1 MGFINIDSIK
11 NSSAFKSTTKN
22 FISALNYSAGTGEL
36 KPKYIYPKDIDRQN
50 LASYM
55 IIYVYDNI
63 HSKTVFQP
71 ISTDIAKSKVQN
83 DIARK
88 LTDCVSVKISD
99 KAKDKLKQYKSAI
112 NDYLRNSLKDVFS
125 ADGLKGLVGK
135 LGIETPEWIKD
146 TADFLK
152 DNQLTR
158 GIKELIN
165 EIDLPSF
172 PGIDISSDFS
182 ISGVTDLIDVKF
194 DKEKF
199 NSIVAELKGVQN
211 SDAYDALASEAGEG
225 FQLVTSV
232 VLPLPTNGISYE
244 TKVDISM
251 ESTKTAKAI
260 TNIIHDVINTYNK
273 SNNSGS
279 EDGSWKKMTN
289 GITAAF
295 KATKAGVQSV
305 GGTVMS
311 QGTELLYGL
320 LGNQGK
326 ALFQSETGLVRDP
339 LNVFV
344 FNMPDARTFQYD
356 FLMAPRNK
364 QELFDIYNI
373 IKTLKFYSAMDVASD
388 SNSVRYFNM
397 PGRFKIKYY
406 TEGNEN
412 YWLGKTKVMGLTSI
426 RTSIDTNQG
435 FILNDFDKVSGSAPK
450 LIGMTLQ
457 FTELSQMNRTD
468 INEGY

>member
-11 NSSAFKSTTKN
+11 NSSAFKSQTKN

-50 LASYM
+50 LANYM
-55 IIYVYDNI
+55 IIYVYDNT

-88 LTDCVSVKISD
+88 LTDCFSVKISD

-112 NDYLRNSLKDVFS
+112 NDYLKNSLKDLFD
-125 ADGLKGLVGK
+125 AEGLKGLVGK

-172 PGIDISSDFS
+172 PGIDISSDFN
-182 ISGVTDLIDVKF
+182 ISGITDLVDVKF

-199 NSIVAELKGVQN
+199 NNIVAELKGVQQN
-211 SDAYDALASEAGEG
+211 DLYKTLSSEAGDG
-225 FQLVTSV
+225 FRLVTSV

-244 TKVDISM
+244 TKIDISM
-251 ESTKTAKAI
+251 EATKTAKAI
-260 TNIIHDVINTYNK
+260 TNVIRSAIDAYNK
-273 SNNSGS
+273 SPSS
-279 EDGSWKKMTN
+279 SKDDGSWTKMKN
-289 GITAAF
+289 GIVGAF
-295 KATKAGVQSV
+295 SATKTGVQTI

-320 LGNQGK
+320 LGGQGK
-326 ALFQSETGLVRDP
+326 ALFQSETGWVRDP

-364 QELFDIYNI
+364 QELYDIYNI
-373 IKTLKFYSAMDVASD
+373 IKTLKFYSHMDVAQD
-388 SNSVRYFNM
+388 NDTVRYFNL

-412 YWLGKTKVMGLTSI
+412 YWLGKTKVMGLSSI
-426 RTSIDTNQG
+426 RTTIDTNQG
-435 FILNDFDKVSGSAPK
+435 FILNDFDKISGNPPK
-450 LIGMTLQ
+450 LVAMSLT
-457 FTELSQMNRTD
+457 FTELTQLRRED